1 MPFKLRSLALALAM
15 FAVPAASLAQIG
27 ISITIAPPELQDYE
41 QPEIPGDG
49 YIWTPGYWAYGDEG
63 YYWVSGAWVM
73 PPEVGVLWTPGY
85 WDWNDGAYAWN
96 RGYWGRHVGFY
107 GGVNYGHGYGG
118 RGYEGGRWNNGRF
131 DNNRAVNN
139 VNVTN
144 VHNTYNE
151 TVVNNGG
158 GNRVSFNGGSRGTH
172 AAPSAEE
179 RSTAHEHH
187 VAATTGQSQH
197 EQGARGNPGQRESAD
212 HGRLPVAAGNAAE
225 TRNPAPAQRPVPERP
240 AQDAIRMDHSHDAGA
255 TREHQQ
261 ARPQPEQR
269 AQQQPL
275 PQQEPRQQQQPRPQ
289 QEPRPQQ
296 QARPQQEQRQQ
307 QQPRPQQEQHAQQQ
321 ARPQQ
326 EQRQQQQP
334 RPQQEQQRPQQ
345 QARPQQEQQRP
356 QQQARPQQ
364 DPHERQGP
372 GR

>member
-15 FAVPAASLAQIG
+15 FAVPATSFAQIG

-41 QPEIPGDG
+41 QPMMPGDG
-49 YIWTPGYWAYGDEG
+49 YIWTPGYWAYADEG
-63 YYWVSGAWVM
+63 YYWVPGAWVM

-85 WDWNDGAYAWN
+85 WGWDDGSYAWN
-96 RGYWGRHVGFY
+96 RGYWGRHIGFY

-139 VNVTN
+139 VNITN

-158 GNRVSFNGGSRGTH
+158 GSRVSFNGGSRGTQ

-187 VAATTGQSQH
+187 VAATAEQSQH
-197 EQGARGNPGQRESAD
+197 EQGVRGNPGQRGPAD
-212 HGRLPVAAGNAAE
+212 HGRSPETAGNRAE
-225 TRNPAPAQRPVPERP
+225 TRNPAPAQRSVPEP
-240 AQDAIRMDHSHDAGA
+240 STQGAIRMDHNHDAGA
-255 TREHQQ
+255 TREQQ

-269 AQQQPL
+269 AQQQAR
-275 PQQEPRQQQQPRPQ
+275 PQQEQRPQQQARSQQEQRQQQQPRAQ
-289 QEPRPQQ
+289 QEQRAQQ
-296 QARPQQEQRQQ
+296 QPRPQQEQRQQ
-307 QQPRPQQEQHAQQQ
+307 QQPRPQQEQRPQQE

-326 EQRQQQQP
+326 E
-334 RPQQEQQRPQQ
+334 
-345 QARPQQEQQRP
+345 QRP